1 MFNLFRRSKSP
12 TFNIAAIGNN
22 WLRRPITHEGT
33 AGILHVRQIPT
44 DVNRDEHPFV
54 ALAQCGEVAPEAI
67 DTRTEAVQ
75 QALERNGAC
84 LLVLTHATRGAV
96 AWYAYASSQKAL
108 DAAFASLSDPTVRW
122 GGGEDKGWLEFEH
135 ARGLVGA

>member
-1 MFNLFRRSKSP
+1 MFNIFRRSKDS

-33 AGILHVRQIPT
+33 AGTLHVRQIPT
-44 DVNRDEHPFV
+44 DVRRDEHPFV
-54 ALAQCGEVAPEAI
+54 SLAKCEDVAPDAVE
-67 DTRTEAVQ
+67 TRTKAVQ
-75 QALERNGAC
+75 QALERSGAC
-84 LLVLTHATRGAV
+84 LLVLTHATPRAV
-96 AWYAYASSQKAL
+96 TWYAYASSQKAL
-108 DAAFASLSDPTVRW
+108 DAAFASLSDPSVRW